1 MRSSFAILLITF
13 ATVANAKEPTDT
25 LFDRLVDR
33 SFAKGD
39 TELDNTVLGKGTMR
53 MATPSAAKVPRL
65 TTPLGNT
72 RSANTMSFSQ
82 QLPQIRGAAFIPSA
96 PNTRSA
102 VVPGAHWADQD
113 IKFNYQNIQFP
124 YEIVKPSEVTQ
135 MLKEGW
141 VLLDVRQQEQVERAQ
156 IHGAVEVPLFV
167 LKNDFQSPLGIYQ
180 EMVAWGLG
188 GWWMGG
194 RPMKENQNFVRGV
207 EHRIG
212 KNAKILAVCQTG
224 LRSKQALK
232 ELHLAGFKN
241 LALVKGGLNAVR
253 NNEIACEE
261 EGCRL
266 DLAGS
271 GNLAGMLGWHAN

>member
-1 MRSSFAILLITF
+1 MQSFAILLVTF
-13 ATVANAKEPTDT
+13 AAMANAKESTDT
-25 LFDRLVDR
+25 LMDRLVDR
-33 SFAKGD
+33 SFAKGE

-53 MATPSAAKVPRL
+53 MAASSAAKVPIL
-65 TTPLGNT
+65 TKPLGNT
-72 RSANTMSFSQ
+72 RSANTFSP

-96 PNTRSA
+96 LKNR
-102 VVPGAHWADQD
+102 GAIISRGHWADKEVSFNYKD
-113 IKFNYQNIQFP
+113 IKFQ
-124 YEIVKPSEVTQ
+124 YETIKPSEVMD
-135 MLKEGW
+135 MLKQGW
-141 VLLDVRQQEQVERAQ
+141 TLLDVRQPEQVERAE

-167 LKNDFQSPLGIYQ
+167 LKDDFSSPIGIYQ
-180 EMVAWGLG
+180 EMVAFGLG

-194 RPMKENQNFVRGV
+194 RPMKENKNFVRAV

-212 KNAKILAVCQTG
+212 KNAKILAVCQSG

-253 NNEIACEE
+253 NNEIPCEE

-271 GNLAGMLGWHAN
+271 GSLAGMLGWHAN